1 MPPVPSKDQGRL
13 ASSVRSLAP
22 LHFPSELVPFDEALR
37 DIGMGRP
44 LASAQDGADVV
55 ARHGAQLLEVKA
67 AERRG
72 QSDMGPMM
80 CKNTVYVLG

>member
-1 MPPVPSKDQGRL
+1 MPPVPSKDQGKL

-72 QSDMGPMM
+72 QIWAQ
-80 CKNTVYVLG
+80 